1 MICLNVYFSLSNVSL
16 YFTSSIIEWNS
27 CEKLWEIRQQEY
39 LLTIAY
45 HINRI
50 CRKAS
55 QKLHALFG
63 TAKKIPEDKKCILF
77 KFSIISRLTKNVSAQ
92 KMKSSIKDFFSKCD
106 QIRRKLRIWL
116 LFLKKS
122 LLENFIFCGMCPI
135 LWLCQSRDLHG
146 EVKHLHDL
154 ALTLSCKILK
164 NGQIYF
170 ENLKIF

>member
-77 KFSIISRLTKNVSAQ
+77 KFSIISRLTKNVSFYAVFVSNIMQ
-92 KMKSSIKDFFSKCD
+92 IWVSQSTSIPPEIFGRFSDSSKG
-106 QIRRKLRIWL
+106 IRSHWIR
-116 LFLKKS
+116 
-122 LLENFIFCGMCPI
+122 
-135 LWLCQSRDLHG
+135 
-146 EVKHLHDL
+146 
-154 ALTLSCKILK
+154 LTLLIAGK
-164 NGQIYF
+164 QI
-170 ENLKIF
+170 